1 MARIAIVGAGMA
13 GLGAALFLARRG
25 HSVDVIEQDPGEA
38 PDDPEAA
45 FSDWKRR
52 GAPQARHSHNFLGL
66 SSKILAQECPDLLA
80 ALKAG
85 GAFHHVRW
93 GQLEDPF
100 TYSLFAR
107 RLVYEAEVRRF
118 VRREP
123 GVTFHR
129 GVSATGLVARDGDRA
144 PLVVG
149 VKLEDRDELSADLVV
164 DASGRWTKA
173 RDWLA
178 AIGARPWREALR
190 ETPIFYFTR
199 WYRLKAGQSLPPGKY
214 PLAVPLPYLLAFAF
228 PADNGVFSISLAPSM
243 ADPCRAKLGDP
254 NIFTRFLHAIPALA
268 PVIDRGEPIT
278 ETFALARINN
288 CHRSLVDD
296 AGPCVGGFVLLGD
309 AADHTNPTLGR
320 GVSLGLAQAQFF
332 AQTAEAA
339 LADPLAYARRLDAWT
354 NETIGAWFR
363 TQVANDDVYVK
374 ALAANLAGE
383 APPPPP
389 PDVRFRRAMF
399 ALAEEDP
406 EVAIA
411 AARNYHVLAPPGAA
425 EADPRIAAKVRACIE
440 ASPGPPTPQGPTRRE
455 FEALV
460 GWPNGQ

>member
-25 HSVDVIEQDPGEA
+25 HAVDVIEQDPGEA

-45 FSDWKRR
+45 FSHWKRR
-52 GAPQARHSHNFLGL
+52 GVPQACHSHNFLGL
-66 SSKILAQECPDLLA
+66 SSKVLSEEAPDLLA

-85 GAFHHVRW
+85 GAFHHERW
-93 GQLEDPF
+93 GRLEDPF
-100 TYSLFAR
+100 AYSLFAR
-107 RLVYEAEVRRF
+107 RLVYEAQVRKAML
-118 VRREP
+118 RET
-123 GVTFHR
+123 GVTLHTGLR
-129 GVSATGLVARDGDRA
+129 ATGLVARGSGAA
-144 PLVVG
+144 PQVVG
-149 VKLEDRDELSADLVV
+149 VRLEDCQELGADIVV
-164 DASGRWTKA
+164 DASGRWTGA

-178 AIGARPWREALR
+178 AIGARPWREDLR
-190 ETPIFYFTR
+190 ETPIFYVTR

-214 PLAVPLPYLLAFAF
+214 PLVVPLPYLLAFAF

-243 ADPCRAKLGDP
+243 ADPCRATLRDP
-254 NIFTRFLHAIPALA
+254 DVFTRFLQAIPALA
-268 PVIDRGEPIT
+268 PIVDRGEPIT

-320 GVSLGLAQAQFF
+320 GVSLGLAQAQFV
-332 AQTAEAA
+332 ARTAEAA
-339 LADPLAYARRLDAWT
+339 VRDPLAYALRLNAWS

-363 TQVANDDVYVK
+363 TQAANDDVYLK
-374 ALAANLAGE
+374 ALDASLAGE
-383 APPPPP
+383 PPPPP
-389 PDVRFRRAMF
+389 PTAVRFRRAMF

-406 EVAIA
+406 EVAVA
-411 AARNYHVLAPPGAA
+411 AARDYHVLAPPGAA
-425 EADPRIAAKVRACIE
+425 QAEPRIAAKVRAYVE
-440 ASPGPPTPQGPTRRE
+440 ASRAPPAPEGPTRRE

-460 GWPNGQ
+460 G